1 MSSAH
6 AADAAGRVAPKVNP
20 VGELDAI
27 ATTGIPAEYAA
38 RLPKVKDQLAGLN
51 HLNELNQLHQLTDQ
65 AAPVLAL
72 ASAVE

>member
-51 HLNELNQLHQLTDQ
+51 ELNQLHQLTDQ